1 MNICFLYDI
10 SKKVGMSIVFLLIY
24 KYVLYKKTSE
34 VKSMDIGSKIRAIRN
49 RKQITIAQMCEG
61 TGLSKGFISNVEN
74 NNTSPSISTLQT
86 IANFLKVPLPY
97 LLLEKDQQMSV
108 IRKNERKYTISKDSE
123 FKVEH
128 LASRGGLSLRTVE
141 FPPGTSTGE
150 KKAHEGEECHLVLKG
165 KILAEQGEDSFILEE
180 GDTFS
185 WCASVP
191 HFVKN
196 IGDETAVVLI
206 AVYTEIY

>member
-1 MNICFLYDI
+1 
-10 SKKVGMSIVFLLIY
+10 
-24 KYVLYKKTSE
+24 
-34 VKSMDIGSKIRAIRN
+34 MDIGSKIRAIRN
-49 RKQITIAQMCEG
+49 RKKITIAQMCDE

-86 IANFLKVPLPY
+86 IANFLKVPLSY
-97 LLLEKDQQMSV
+97 LLLEKDQHMTV
-108 IRKNERKYTISKDSE
+108 IRKNEREYTISNESDL
-123 FKVEH
+123 KVEH
-128 LASRGGLSLRTVE
+128 LGAIGGLSIRLVE
-141 FPPGTSTGE
+141 FQPGASTGE

-191 HFVKN
+191 HYVKN
-196 IGDETAVVLI
+196 IGNETSVVLI
-206 AVYTEIY
+206 AVYSEI

>member
-1 MNICFLYDI
+1 
-10 SKKVGMSIVFLLIY
+10 
-24 KYVLYKKTSE
+24 
-34 VKSMDIGSKIRAIRN
+34 MDIGSKIRAIRN
-49 RKQITIAQMCEG
+49 RKKITIAQMCDG

-97 LLLEKDQQMSV
+97 LLLEKDEHMTV
-108 IRKNERKYTISKDSE
+108 IRKNEREFTTSKDSDL
-123 FKVEH
+123 KVEH
-128 LASRGGLSLRTVE
+128 LGTRGGLSIRLVE

-165 KILAEQGEDSFILEE
+165 KFLAEQGEDSYILEE

-191 HFVKN
+191 HYVKN
-196 IGDETAVVLI
+196 IGDDVSIVLI
-206 AVYTEIY
+206 AVHTEGSEL